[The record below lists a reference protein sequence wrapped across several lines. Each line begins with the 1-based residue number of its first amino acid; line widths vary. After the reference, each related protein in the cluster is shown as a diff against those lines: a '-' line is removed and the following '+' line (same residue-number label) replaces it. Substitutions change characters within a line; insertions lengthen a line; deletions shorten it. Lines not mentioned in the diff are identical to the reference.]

1 MPRAKP
7 YQVDDR
13 AWAEVEAADDWYRE
27 RSSEAGVAFLVEVI
41 EAFDTIARAPET
53 WPDYLYGTR
62 RYLLRHFP
70 FAVVYL
76 ADPDV
81 VTIVAVAH
89 SKRKP
94 GYWKKRV

>member
-1 MPRAKP
+1 MPSAKP
-7 YQVDDR
+7 YQVDDL
-13 AWAEVEAADDWYRE
+13 
-27 RSSEAGVAFLVEVI
+27 SN
-41 EAFDTIARAPET
+41 TIARAPET
-53 WPDYLYGTR
+53 WPEYLYGTR

-76 ADPDV
+76 VDPDV

-94 GYWKKRV
+94 GYWRKRV